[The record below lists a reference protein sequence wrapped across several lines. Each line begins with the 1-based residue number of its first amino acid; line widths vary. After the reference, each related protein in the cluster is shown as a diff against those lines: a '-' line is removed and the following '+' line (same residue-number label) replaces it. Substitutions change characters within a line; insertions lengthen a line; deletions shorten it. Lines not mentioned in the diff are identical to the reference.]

1 MLPCKWPSV
10 TSGATM
16 LCPPFMQL
24 RYLEYFVTLARE
36 RHFARAA
43 EICHVAQPTLSAGL
57 STLEETLGQRLVIR
71 DRRFIDLS
79 PEGYAILPFAQQM
92 LADHQAMRAALNSDA
107 GPLRGTLRLGA
118 IPAAMPSVG
127 FLVKA
132 LTAAHAGLQVS
143 VRSMTSREIEQALVA
158 RDLDAGITYL
168 SSEPPAQVRSV
179 PLYSEHFVFAT
190 RSGTPLAERS
200 SITLAEAAEARLCL
214 LHEGMQNRR
223 ILNAGFSER
232 GLSLEPV
239 ATADSYVALL
249 SMVANGDLN
258 AIITDSHSAM
268 LAGHPRLR
276 LIPFSDQLPPNQVGL
291 VIIDREPLSPLAR
304 AAFAVA
310 GKLDLPSPLLA
321 TDR

>member
-1 MLPCKWPSV
+1 MH
-10 TSGATM
+10 
-16 LCPPFMQL
+16 L
-24 RYLEYFVTLARE
+24 RYLEYFVALARE

-43 EICHVAQPTLSAGL
+43 EMCHVAQPTLSAGL
-57 STLEETLGQRLVIR
+57 STLEEMLGQRLVIR

-92 LADHQAMRAALNSDA
+92 LADHQAMRAALNVDA

-127 FLVKA
+127 YLVKA
-132 LTAAHAGLQVS
+132 LAAAHRGLHVS
-143 VRSMTSREIEQALVA
+143 VRSMTSREIEQGLVA
-158 RDLDAGITYL
+158 RDLDAGVTYL

-179 PLYSEHFVFAT
+179 PLYLERFVFAT
-190 RSGTPLAERS
+190 HRESPYADRET
-200 SITLAEAAEARLCL
+200 ITLEEAAGARLCL

-223 ILNAGFSER
+223 ILNAGLGAR
-232 GLSLEPV
+232 GLSVEPV

-249 SMVANGDLN
+249 SMVANGDLS

-268 LAGHPRLR
+268 VKAHPDLR
-276 LIPFSDQLPPNQVGL
+276 LIPLAGGLPPNQVGL

-304 AAFAVA
+304 AAFAIA
-310 GKLDLPSPLLA
+310 GKLDLPSPL
-321 TDR
+321 DRQE

>member
-1 MLPCKWPSV
+1 
-10 TSGATM
+10 
-16 LCPPFMQL
+16 MQL
-24 RYLEYFVTLARE
+24 RYLEYFVALARE

-43 EICHVAQPTLSAGL
+43 ESCHVAQPTLSAGL
-57 STLEETLGQRLVIR
+57 AALEEMLGQRLVIR

-79 PEGYAILPFAQQM
+79 PEGYAVLPFAQQM
-92 LADHQAMRAALNSDA
+92 LADQQAMRSALNSDA

-127 FLVKA
+127 CLVKA
-132 LTAAHAGLQVS
+132 IAAAHQGLQVN
-143 VRSMTSREIEQALVA
+143 VRSMTSREIEQGLVA

-179 PLYSEHFVFAT
+179 ALYSEHFIFAT
-190 RSGTPLAERS
+190 HKDGPCADQA
-200 SITLAEAAEARLCL
+200 SITLAQAAETRLCL

-223 ILNAGFSER
+223 ILNACLAKR
-232 GLSLEPV
+232 GLSVEPV

-249 SMVANGDLN
+249 AMVSDGGLS

-268 LAGHPRLR
+268 VSAHPNL
-276 LIPFSDQLPPNQVGL
+276 LLLPISDDIPANQVGL

-304 AAFAVA
+304 AAFAIS
-310 GKLDLPSPLLA
+310 GKIGFPSPLMSP
-321 TDR
+321 

>member
-1 MLPCKWPSV
+1 
-10 TSGATM
+10 
-16 LCPPFMQL
+16 MQL
-24 RYLEYFVTLARE
+24 RYLEYFVALARE

-43 EICHVAQPTLSAGL
+43 EVCHVAQPTLSAGL
-57 STLEETLGQRLVIR
+57 STLEEMLGQRLVIR

-79 PEGYAILPFAQQM
+79 PEGYAVLPFAQQM
-92 LADHQAMRAALNSDA
+92 LADHQAMRTALNSDA

-127 FLVKA
+127 HLVKA
-132 LTAAHAGLQVS
+132 LAAAHRGLQVS
-143 VRSMTSREIEQALVA
+143 VRSMTSREIEQGLVA

-179 PLYSEHFVFAT
+179 LLYLEHFIFAAHKDGLYSK
-190 RSGTPLAERS
+190 RS
-200 SITLAEAAEARLCL
+200 SITLEEAADGRLCL

-223 ILNAGFSER
+223 ILNACLAAR
-232 GLSLEPV
+232 GLTVEPV

-249 SMVANGDLN
+249 SMVANGDLS

-268 LAGHPRLR
+268 VTAHPDLR
-276 LIPFSDQLPPNQVGL
+276 LISFSDPLPPNQVGL

-304 AAFAVA
+304 AAFAIA
-310 GKLDLPSPLLA
+310 GKLDLSLSH
-321 TDR
+321 DSQM

>member
-1 MLPCKWPSV
+1 
-10 TSGATM
+10 
-16 LCPPFMQL
+16 MQL
-24 RYLEYFVTLARE
+24 RYLEYFVALARE

-43 EICHVAQPTLSAGL
+43 EVCHVAQPTLSAGL
-57 STLEETLGQRLVIR
+57 ATLEEMLGQRLVIR

-79 PEGYAILPFAQQM
+79 PEGYAVLPFAQQM

-127 FLVKA
+127 YLVKA
-132 LTAAHAGLQVS
+132 LAASHRGLHVS
-143 VRSMTSREIEQALVA
+143 VRSMTSREIEQGLVA

-179 PLYSEHFVFAT
+179 PLYLEHFIFAVHKD
-190 RSGTPLAERS
+190 SPYAQRS
-200 SITLAEAAEARLCL
+200 SIALEEAADVRLCL

-223 ILNAGFSER
+223 ILNSCLAAR
-232 GLSLEPV
+232 GLSVEPA

-249 SMVANGDLN
+249 SMVANGDLS

-268 LAGHPRLR
+268 LTAHPDLR
-276 LIPFSDQLPPNQVGL
+276 LIPFADQLPPNQVGL

-304 AAFAVA
+304 AAFAIA
-310 GKLDLPSPLLA
+310 GKLNLPSPL
-321 TDR
+321 DRRS

>member
-1 MLPCKWPSV
+1 
-10 TSGATM
+10 
-16 LCPPFMQL
+16 MQL
-24 RYLEYFVTLARE
+24 RYLEYFVALARE

-43 EICHVAQPTLSAGL
+43 EACHVAQPTLSAGL
-57 STLEETLGQRLVIR
+57 STLEEMLGQRLVVR

-92 LADHQAMRAALNSDA
+92 LADHQAMRAALNTDA

-127 FLVKA
+127 YLVRA
-132 LTAAHAGLQVS
+132 LSTAHRGLQVS
-143 VRSMTSREIEQALVA
+143 VRSMTSREIEQGLVA

-179 PLYSEHFVFAT
+179 PLYVEHFIFAT
-190 RSGTPLAERS
+190 HKDDPHAGRS
-200 SITLAEAAEARLCL
+200 SISLEEASEARLCL
-214 LHEGMQNRR
+214 LHGGMQNRR
-223 ILNAGFSER
+223 ILNSALSAR
-232 GLSLEPV
+232 GLSVDPV

-249 SMVANGDLN
+249 SMVANGGLS

-268 LAGHPRLR
+268 VSAHPGLR
-276 LIPFSDQLPPNQVGL
+276 LIPFDEGLPPNQVGL

-304 AAFAVA
+304 AAFAIA
-310 GKLDLPSPLLA
+310 GQLHLPSPLTA
-321 TDR
+321 V